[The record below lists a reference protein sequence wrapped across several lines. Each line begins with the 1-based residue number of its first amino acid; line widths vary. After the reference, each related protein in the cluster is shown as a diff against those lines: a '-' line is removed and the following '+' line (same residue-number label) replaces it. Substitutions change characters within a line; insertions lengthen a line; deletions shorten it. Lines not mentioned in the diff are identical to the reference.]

1 MSKRT
6 IPIAI
11 IAVVVIGAGLGY
23 FFFLKPNQ
31 PESPLVN
38 DEPPNRD
45 TEIVF
50 TLTTGDEVTID
61 DLLADEKPLVIY
73 FFATWCPTC
82 GKDIENLNTTHPQYE
97 DEISVLVVGFDPT
110 ESLDKI
116 KDYKETRNYPWPFAV
131 YNKDAVTEFQIVSQA
146 SKVGISLEGEVVFT
160 KGYGVVSKDGWEA
173 LFQELT

>member
-1 MSKRT
+1 MSNRA

-11 IAVVVIGAGLGY
+11 IAVVIIGTALGY
-23 FFFLKPNQ
+23 SFFLRPSQKDP
-31 PESPLVN
+31 PIVN
-38 DEPPNRD
+38 DEPSYGD
-45 TEIVF
+45 TGIVF

-82 GKDIENLNTTHPQYE
+82 RKDLENLNATHPQYV

-116 KDYKETRNYPWPFAV
+116 KDYKEGRNYPWPFAA
-131 YNKDAVTEFQIVSQA
+131 YSSEAVTEFQIVFQA
-146 SKVGISLEGEVVFT
+146 SKVGISLDGEVAFT
-160 KGYGVVSKDGWEA
+160 RGYGVVSKDGWEDM
-173 LFQELT
+173 FRELT